1 MSNVKTYRVSTQGSL
16 KLSRNF
22 TVKEFACQDSTDQVL
37 IDLDLVAI
45 LQAMRDQLGTPIT
58 ITSGYRTLSH
68 NAAVGGA
75 PNSFHT
81 KGQAA
86 DIVVSSK
93 TTAETAECAEAVG
106 ALGVLRYITDGF
118 VHVDT
123 RTTKYYATYTRNNQ
137 GINVAATV
145 STHISSPG
153 GNSAAPSAQM
163 IADIQSALNVR
174 YNAGLDVD
182 GIYGAKT
189 KMGLIRGLQI
199 ELNKQ
204 YHANLVV
211 DGYWGPKTKAA
222 CPVVCGGSGAIQYL
236 IQAGLYCISG
246 FTSLTVNGEFT
257 TDTINAAKTFQS
269 RKNLSPA
276 DGCIGPDTFAALFG

>member
-1 MSNVKTYRVSTQGSL
+1 MSNVKTYGVSTQGAL

-22 TVKEFACQDSTDQVL
+22 TVKEFACQDGTDQVL

-45 LQAMRDQLGTPIT
+45 LQAMRDQLGAPIT
-58 ITSGYRTLSH
+58 ITSGYRTVSH

-93 TTAETAECAEAVG
+93 TTAETAACAEAVG

-123 RTTKYYATYTRNNQ
+123 RTTKYYATYTRNSQ
-137 GINVAATV
+137 GVNVAATV
-145 STHISSPG
+145 STHNGSPR
-153 GNSAAPSAQM
+153 GNAPSAQT
-163 IADIQSALNVR
+163 IREIQSALNER
-174 YNAGLDVD
+174 YSVGLDVD

-189 KMGLIRGLQI
+189 KMGLIRGVQL

-222 CPVVCGGSGAIQYL
+222 CPVICGGSGAIQYL
-236 IQAGLYCISG
+236 IQAGLYCVAG
-246 FTSLTVNGEFT
+246 FTSLTVDGIFT

-269 RKNLSPA
+269 RKNLSPV
-276 DGCIGPDTFAALFG
+276 DGCVGPDTFAALFG

>member
-1 MSNVKTYRVSTQGSL
+1 MSNVKTYGVSTQGAL

-22 TVKEFACQDSTDQVL
+22 TVKEFACQDGTDQVL

-45 LQAMRDQLGTPIT
+45 LQAMRDQLGAPIT
-58 ITSGYRTLSH
+58 ITSGYRTVSH

-86 DIVVSSK
+86 EIVVSSK
-93 TTAETAECAEAVG
+93 ATAETAACAEAVG

-123 RTTKYYATYTRNNQ
+123 RTTKYYATYTRNSQ
-137 GINVAATV
+137 GVNVTATV
-145 STHISSPG
+145 STHNGSPR
-153 GNSAAPSAQM
+153 GNAPSAQT
-163 IADIQSALNVR
+163 IREIQSTLNEC
-174 YNAGLDVD
+174 YSIGLDVD

-189 KMGLIRGLQI
+189 KMGLIRGVQI

-222 CPVVCGGSGAIQYL
+222 CPVICGGSGAIQYL
-236 IQAGLYCISG
+236 IQAGLYCVAG
-246 FTSLTVNGEFT
+246 FTSLTVDGIFT

-269 RKNLSPA
+269 RKNLSPV
-276 DGCIGPDTFAALFG
+276 DGCVGPDTFAALFG

>member
-1 MSNVKTYRVSTQGSL
+1 
-16 KLSRNF
+16 
-22 TVKEFACQDSTDQVL
+22 
-37 IDLDLVAI
+37 
-45 LQAMRDQLGTPIT
+45 MRDQLGTPIT

-93 TTAETAECAEAVG
+93 TTAETAACAEAVG

-123 RTTKYYATYTRNNQ
+123 RTTKYYATYTRNSQ
-137 GINVAATV
+137 GVNVAAAV
-145 STHISSPG
+145 STHNGSPRG
-153 GNSAAPSAQM
+153 SAPSAQT
-163 IADIQSALNVR
+163 IREIQSTLNER
-174 YNAGLDVD
+174 YSVGLDVD

-222 CPVVCGGSGAIQYL
+222 CPVICGGSGAIQYL
-236 IQAGLYCISG
+236 IQAGLYCIAG
-246 FTSLTVNGEFT
+246 FTSLIVNGEFT
-257 TDTINAAKTFQS
+257 ADTINAVKTFQS
-269 RKNLSPA
+269 RKNLSPV

>member
-1 MSNVKTYRVSTQGSL
+1 MSNVKTYGVSTQGAL

-22 TVKEFACQDSTDQVL
+22 TVKEFACQDGTDQVL

-45 LQAMRDQLGTPIT
+45 LQAMRDQLGAPIT
-58 ITSGYRTLSH
+58 ITSGYRTVSH

-93 TTAETAECAEAVG
+93 TTAETAACAEAVG

-123 RTTKYYATYTRNNQ
+123 RTTKYYATYTRNSQ
-137 GINVAATV
+137 GVNVAATV
-145 STHISSPG
+145 STHNGSPR
-153 GNSAAPSAQM
+153 GNAPSAQT
-163 IADIQSALNVR
+163 IREIQSTLNER
-174 YNAGLDVD
+174 YSVGLDVD
-182 GIYGAKT
+182 GFYGAKT
-189 KMGLIRGLQI
+189 KMGLIRGVQL

-222 CPVVCGGSGAIQYL
+222 CPVICGGSGAIQYL
-236 IQAGLYCISG
+236 IQAGLYCVAG
-246 FTSLTVNGEFT
+246 FTSLTVDGIFT

-269 RKNLSPA
+269 RKNLSPV
-276 DGCIGPDTFAALFG
+276 DGSVGPDTFAALFG

>member
-1 MSNVKTYRVSTQGSL
+1 MSNVKTYRVSTQGAL

-22 TVKEFACQDSTDQVL
+22 TVKEFACQDGTDQVL

-93 TTAETAECAEAVG
+93 TTAETAACAEAVG

-123 RTTKYYATYTRNNQ
+123 RTTKYYATYTRNSQ
-137 GINVAATV
+137 GVNVAATV
-145 STHISSPG
+145 STHNGSPRG
-153 GNSAAPSAQM
+153 SAPSAQT
-163 IADIQSALNVR
+163 IREIQSTLNER
-174 YNAGLDVD
+174 YSVGLDVD

-222 CPVVCGGSGAIQYL
+222 CPVICGGSGAIQYL

-246 FTSLTVNGEFT
+246 FTSLIVNGEFT
-257 TDTINAAKTFQS
+257 ADTINAVKTFQA
-269 RKNLSPA
+269 RKNLPPV
-276 DGCIGPDTFAALFG
+276 DGCIGADTFAVLFG